1 MPKRLTAADWQIIR
15 FALLPAF
22 QRFKLDRATR
32 QQISRVRD
40 KVEPYLQA
48 AEREERPKKAAR
60 ARLRERRLARQMPAV
75 DRNEA
80 DEWHRFLSGERKE
93 KRRDADRAE

>member
-1 MPKRLTAADWQIIR
+1 MAKRLTAADWEIIY
-15 FALLPAF
+15 FALLPVF
-22 QRFKLDRATR
+22 HGLKLDHATR
-32 QQISRVRD
+32 QQMLRVRD
-40 KVEPYLQA
+40 KVKPYMQA

-80 DEWHRFLSGERKE
+80 DEWHRFLSG
-93 KRRDADRAE
+93 KR